1 MKSHVS
7 DIVLSLSG
15 RDQGMTMMVVRED
28 ETYLWLANG
37 KGRRAESP
45 KRKKRKHTAHQ
56 GPCDEWT
63 RERMFANGRLSNSE
77 IRKALALWAGD
88 VD

>member
-1 MKSHVS
+1 MESHVS

-15 RDQGMTMMVVRED
+15 RDKGMAMMVVRED

-37 KGRRAESP
+37 KGRRAEAP

-56 GPCDEWT
+56 GSCDEWT

>member
-1 MKSHVS
+1 MLMV
-7 DIVLSLSG
+7 
-15 RDQGMTMMVVRED
+15 VVRED

-37 KGRRAESP
+37 KGRRAEAP
-45 KRKKRKHTAHQ
+45 KRKKRKHTAYQ
-56 GPCDEWT
+56 GSCDEWT

>member
-1 MKSHVS
+1 MESHIS

-15 RDQGMTMMVVRED
+15 RDKGLLMMVVRED
-28 ETYLWLANG
+28 DTYLWLANG
-37 KGRRAESP
+37 KGRRAENP

-63 RERMFANGRLSNSE
+63 RNRIQVNGRLSNSE

>member
-1 MKSHVS
+1 MQSHIS

-15 RDQGMTMMVVRED
+15 RDKGLTMLVVRED
-28 ETYLWLANG
+28 ETHLWLANG
-37 KGRRAESP
+37 KGRRSESP

-56 GPCDEWT
+56 GLCDDWT
-63 RERMFANGRLSNSE
+63 RQRLADNGRLTNSE